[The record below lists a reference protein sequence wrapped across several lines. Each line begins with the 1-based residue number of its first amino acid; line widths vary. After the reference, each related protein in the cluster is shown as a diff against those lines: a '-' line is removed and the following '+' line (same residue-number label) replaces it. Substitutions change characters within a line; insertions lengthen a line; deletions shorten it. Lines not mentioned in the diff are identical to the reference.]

1 MLNQNDWLIHL
12 DHYKDLLREAE
23 QERLARFAIS
33 ARTVK
38 KVAKKMEI
46 CKDAHLGEA
55 PEIACCMA

>member
-12 DHYKDLLREAE
+12 DHYKDLLRKAE

-38 KVAKKMEI
+38 KLEI
-46 CKDAHLGEA
+46 RKDVHLGKA